1 MRRPDIEIANARE
14 RIKFMPFVQVNIT
27 TGATKEQKAQLIEG
41 ITDLLVNILN
51 KNPSSTQ
58 VAIKEIETDSWGISG
73 RSVKR
78 LREEGKT
85 ANISRS

>member
-1 MRRPDIEIANARE
+1 
-14 RIKFMPFVQVNIT
+14 MPYVEVNMT
-27 TGATKEQKAQLIEG
+27 VGATKEQKVQLVEG

-58 VAIKEIETDSWGISG
+58 VVIKEIEADSWGISG
-73 RSVKR
+73 RSVKS

-85 ANISRS
+85 ANISPK

>member
-1 MRRPDIEIANARE
+1 
-14 RIKFMPFVQVNIT
+14 MPYVELNLT
-27 TGATKEQKAQLIEG
+27 TGATKEQKAQLVEG
-41 ITDLLVNILN
+41 ITDLLVKILD

-58 VAIKEIETDSWGISG
+58 VVIKEVEADSWGISG

-85 ANISRS
+85 ANISKK